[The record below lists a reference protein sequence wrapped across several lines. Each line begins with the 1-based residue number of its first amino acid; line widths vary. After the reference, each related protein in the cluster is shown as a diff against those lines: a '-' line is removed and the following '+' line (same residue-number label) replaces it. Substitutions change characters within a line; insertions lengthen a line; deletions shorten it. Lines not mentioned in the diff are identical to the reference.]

1 MKSYEGLLIERDGAV
16 GRITLN
22 RPEKLN
28 AILHT
33 MIQGIDE
40 VVEEWGKDPEIRA
53 IVITGAGPR
62 AFSSGDDIV
71 GGMGERPEGYVFE
84 PTGMNRNLGP
94 HHHMVKSI
102 MSAPKPVIAALN
114 GRTHGAGWVTALACD
129 FRVAKSDA
137 LIGDIRSGK
146 AIFAGQTVPLI
157 LPRLIGQ
164 SRAMDILI
172 TGRVFDAIE
181 AERYGLVARVWSP
194 EEYDRE
200 LAAFV
205 DELANGP
212 TVTYAAWKLT
222 VNRSVLNELDAYT
235 DYERR
240 LAAIAGATED
250 VEEGRNSF
258 REKRAPIF
266 KGR

>member
-1 MKSYEGLLIERDGAV
+1 MKEYDGLLYEREGAV
-16 GRITLN
+16 AKITLN

-28 AILHT
+28 AIRHT

-40 VVEEWGKDPEIRA
+40 LVEASGKDPEVRV
-53 IVITGAGPR
+53 IVITGNGR

-71 GGMGERPEGYVFE
+71 GGMGDRPEGYVFE
-84 PTGMNRNLGP
+84 PTGMNTNLGP

-102 MSAPKPVIAALN
+102 LSAPKPVVAALN
-114 GRTHGAGWVTALACD
+114 GLTHGAGWVTALACD
-129 FRVAKSDA
+129 FRVMKSDA
-137 LIGDIRSGK
+137 RIGDIRSQK

-164 SRAMDILI
+164 SRAMDMLI
-172 TGRVFDAIE
+172 TGRVIDAQE
-181 AERYGLVARVWSP
+181 AERYGIVTRVWSP
-194 EEYDRE
+194 EEWDRE
-200 LAAFV
+200 LGAFI

-222 VNRSVLNELDAYT
+222 VNRSVLNELDTYT

-240 LAAIAGATED
+240 LAAIASATQD

-258 REKRAPIF
+258 REKRAPVF
-266 KGR
+266 KGY

>member
-1 MKSYEGLLIERDGAV
+1 MKSYEGLLIERQGAV
-16 GRITLN
+16 GKITLN

-40 VVEEWGKDPEIRA
+40 AVAEWGKDPEIRA
-53 IVITGAGPR
+53 IVITGNGR

-71 GGMGERPEGYVFE
+71 GGMGDRPEGYVFE
-84 PTGMNRNLGP
+84 PTGMNTNLGP
-94 HHHMVKSI
+94 HHHMVKTI
-102 MSAPKPVIAALN
+102 MSAPKPVVAALN
-114 GRTHGAGWVTALACD
+114 GLTHGAGWVTALACD
-129 FRVAKSDA
+129 FRVMKAGSR
-137 LIGDIRSGK
+137 IGDIRSQK
-146 AIFAGQTVPLI
+146 AIFAGQTVPLV

-164 SRAMDILI
+164 SRAMDLLM
-172 TGRVFDAIE
+172 TGRIIDAEE
-181 AERYGLVARVWSP
+181 AERFGIVVRVWSP
-194 EEYDRE
+194 EDWDRE
-200 LAAFV
+200 LEAFIN
-205 DELANGP
+205 ELASGP

-240 LAAIAGATED
+240 LAAIASATED
-250 VEEGRNSF
+250 VEEGRLSF